1 MNLDNVTDSISDIP
15 WDVPLKVLLIVII
28 ALVAQVI
35 AVRSIK
41 LAVTRATQRATRL
54 RPSHLRTLHDTSELS
69 KALLEQRTVQR
80 ASAMGTLL
88 RSAIIIVIWLI
99 ALMMI
104 LSSLGVDVGPL
115 LASAGVLGVVIGFGA
130 QTLVADYLAGIS
142 MTFEDQLGVGD
153 VVDLG
158 VTTGVVEEVALRYT
172 RVRDFMGVVW
182 YVRNGQI
189 QYVANQSQGWI
200 FTMVDIP
207 VPLGTDMDHL
217 TQVIN
222 EAGQAMI
229 SNHEF
234 DNLIIDAPTAAGIE
248 QMDGSQMVVRITAK
262 AVPENQFAATRAVRA
277 AMKQALDAAG
287 IKIPVTTMRITEN
300 NPFGKATK
308 EQGKSGQGMHN
319 D

>member
-1 MNLDNVTDSISDIP
+1 MNLDNLTESLGGIP
-15 WDVPLKVLLIVII
+15 WDVPVRVLLIVII
-28 ALVAQVI
+28 ALIAQII

-41 LAVTRATQRATRL
+41 LAVKRATQRATRL
-54 RPSHLRTLHDTSELS
+54 RPSHLRTLNDTSELS
-69 KALLEQRTVQR
+69 SALLEQRTVQR
-80 ASAMGTLL
+80 ANAMGTLL
-88 RSAIIIVIWLI
+88 RSAIIIVIWVI

-104 LSSLGVDVGPL
+104 LSTLGVDVGPL

-207 VPLGTDMDHL
+207 VPLGTDIEHL
-217 TQVIN
+217 TQVIDD
-222 EAGQAMI
+222 AGKAMLAD
-229 SNHEF
+229 HDF
-234 DNLIIDAPTAAGIE
+234 DNLIIDAPTSAGIE
-248 QMDGSQMVVRITAK
+248 QMDGSQMVVRIVAK

-277 AMKQALDAAG
+277 EMKKALDSAG

-300 NPFGKATK
+300 NPFGQAKR
-308 EQGKSGQGMHN
+308 N

>member
-1 MNLDNVTDSISDIP
+1 MTWQNLTEALGGIP
-15 WDVPLKVLLIVII
+15 WDVPLRVLLIVVI
-28 ALVAQVI
+28 AVIAQLV

-41 LAVTRATQRATRL
+41 LAVTRTTQRATRL
-54 RPSHLRTLHDTSELS
+54 RPSHLRTLNDTSELRT
-69 KALLEQRTVQR
+69 ALLEQRTVQR
-80 ASAMGTLL
+80 ANAMGTLL
-88 RSAIIIVIWLI
+88 RSAIIIVIWVI
-99 ALMMI
+99 AGLMI
-104 LSSLGVDVGPL
+104 LSTLGVDVGPL

-153 VVDLG
+153 VVNLG

-172 RVRDFMGVVW
+172 RVRDFSGVVW

-207 VPLGTDMDHL
+207 VPLGTDIEHL
-217 TQVIN
+217 TKVIN
-222 EAGQAMI
+222 DAGEEMI

-248 QMDGSQMVVRITAK
+248 QIDGSQMVVRITAK
-262 AVPENQFAATRAVRA
+262 AVPENQFIATRAIRGE
-277 AMKQALDAAG
+277 MKKALDAAG

-300 NPFGKATK
+300 NPFVKQK
-308 EQGKSGQGMHN
+308 EQGHE
-319 D
+319 

>member
-1 MNLDNVTDSISDIP
+1 MNWQDVTDALSGIP
-15 WDVPLKVLLIVII
+15 WDAPLRILLIVIVAFI
-28 ALVAQVI
+28 AQTI
-35 AVRSIK
+35 AVRSIRA
-41 LAVTRATQRATRL
+41 AVKRATQRATRL
-54 RPSHLRTLHDTSELS
+54 RPSHLRTLNDTSELS
-69 KALLEQRTVQR
+69 SALLEQRTVQR
-80 ASAMGTLL
+80 ANAMGTLL
-88 RSAIIIVIWLI
+88 RSAIIIVIWVI

-104 LSSLGVDVGPL
+104 LSTLGVDVGPL

-200 FTMVDIP
+200 FTLVDIP
-207 VPLGTDMDHL
+207 VPLGTDIEHL
-217 TQVIN
+217 TDVIN
-222 EAGQAMI
+222 AAGKEMI

-300 NPFGKATK
+300 NPFGKTRS
-308 EQGKSGQGMHN
+308 EQGKSEQAKNN